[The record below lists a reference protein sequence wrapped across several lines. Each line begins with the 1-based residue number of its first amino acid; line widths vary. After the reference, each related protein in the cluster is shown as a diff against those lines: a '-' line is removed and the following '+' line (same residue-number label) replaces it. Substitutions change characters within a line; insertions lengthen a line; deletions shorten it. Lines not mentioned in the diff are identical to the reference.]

1 MNSRKSAL
9 LLSFQLNSPR
19 SRHRCQRAL
28 AACAARVEV
37 RHDGL
42 RPGFRPEFYTDA
54 PAAQSLASSPSSSSG
69 SCWRSG
75 ETVEPRNPYVTGE
88 DCATSEL
95 DDDTL
100 AAATPGGREVSSNVP
115 WRRLSLLRPLCYSAI
130 ELDELR
136 VARDL
141 DPERRDTRGQ
151 RAEDPIKAYRG
162 RKKTLRASRP
172 DAKGPGE
179 PRAAGSR
186 GVGSARSN
194 R

>member
-1 MNSRKSAL
+1 MTGCAR
-9 LLSFQLNSPR
+9 
-19 SRHRCQRAL
+19 L
-28 AACAARVEV
+28 A
-37 RHDGL
+37 
-42 RPGFRPEFYTDA
+42 PKFYTDA
-54 PAAQSLASSPSSSSG
+54 QQAQSLASSPLPPPARVGGQRDRGTPCLSHAG
-69 SCWRSG
+69 
-75 ETVEPRNPYVTGE
+75 NPYVTGE

-100 AAATPGGREVSSNVP
+100 AARDA
-115 WRRLSLLRPLCYSAI
+115 RRTGSELECPLAAALPASPACYSAI
-130 ELDELR
+130 ELR
-136 VARDL
+136 RAQGRRDL

-151 RAEDPIKAYRG
+151 RAEDPIKAYPRSEEDA
-162 RKKTLRASRP
+162 RASRP